1 MVCLLQVW
9 GRTRAVTSRLNVGRI
24 SRGPESFHVG
34 AQALD
39 ADEASKPNLLQAIS
53 VQQFPTVT
61 KKAGQVGAG
70 VIAFAHLLSPPR
82 TLRHEG
88 ARVEHVTSHTHGGRR
103 WSGPSKSVEGRSAIW
118 AAAEQLVGLPGWEDG
133 SLLEALK
140 DVVTALEDK
149 PSPVAAVRLYADG
162 WISDLEGQT
171 KYAGHIEAYRLH
183 REGLT
188 LNEIVKVT
196 GQSRT
201 TVKERLLWMGVTPK
215 LEEPHA
221 SPAEMAWV
229 RELRQDGLSYR
240 QITLATGYS
249 VDRVRNAI
257 RAKRI
262 AS

>member
-1 MVCLLQVW
+1 M
-9 GRTRAVTSRLNVGRI
+9 LN
-24 SRGPESFHVG
+24 
-34 AQALD
+34 
-39 ADEASKPNLLQAIS
+39 
-53 VQQFPTVT
+53 
-61 KKAGQVGAG
+61 
-70 VIAFAHLLSPPR
+70 
-82 TLRHEG
+82 
-88 ARVEHVTSHTHGGRR
+88 
-103 WSGPSKSVEGRSAIW
+103 
-118 AAAEQLVGLPGWEDG
+118 
-133 SLLEALK
+133 
-140 DVVTALEDK
+140 DK
-149 PSPVAAVRLYADG
+149 PSPSALVRILADDMEPWRLSWRLKMPKEELG
-162 WISDLEGQT
+162 ELKD
-171 KYAGHIEAYRLH
+171 KYAGHIEVYRLH

-221 SPAEMAWV
+221 TPAEMAWV